1 MQNPQGKLIA
11 IGGNV
16 DKGTDQVAAGSLSY
30 VNFFSDGI
38 LRRILKES
46 VKDLESR
53 IEVITSASMIP
64 EEIGKS
70 YFEAFSRLGA
80 KNIGV
85 MNIRDRSDAQDS
97 EMEDRLLK
105 ADAVMFTGGNQLRL
119 SSIFGGTQFHKILL
133 KRYQEEPF
141 MIAGT
146 SAGAMCMSN
155 TMIYGGESSEALM
168 KGEVKITTG
177 LAFLKDV
184 IIDTHFVKRGRF
196 GRLAQ
201 AVAGNPGC
209 IGLGLGEDTG
219 VLITHGN
226 HIETIGNGL
235 VLIFDGHNIGH
246 TNIADLPD
254 GHPISVEGLV
264 VHILAHGYN
273 YLLKERAFIPGK
285 YAVDEVE

>member
-1 MQNPQGKLIA
+1 MQSPKGKLIA

-16 DKGTDQVAAGSLSY
+16 DKGTDPAGAGSFTY
-30 VNFFSDGI
+30 VNFFSEGI

-46 VKDLESR
+46 RQDLDSR

-85 MNIRDRSDAQDS
+85 MNIRDRSDAQDPD
-97 EMEDRLLK
+97 MEERLRN

-119 SSIFGGTQFHKILL
+119 SSIFGGTAFHKILL
-133 KRYQEEPF
+133 KRYQEEHF
-141 MIAGT
+141 VIAGT

-177 LAFLKDV
+177 LALLSDV
-184 IIDTHFVKRGRF
+184 IVDTHFVKRGRF

-219 VLITHGN
+219 VLITQGN
-226 HIETIGNGL
+226 HMETIGNGL
-235 VLIFDGHNIGH
+235 VLIFDGHSIGH

-254 GHPISVEGLV
+254 GHPISVEGLI
-264 VHILAHGYN
+264 VHILAHGYI

-285 YAVDEVE
+285 FVVDEVE